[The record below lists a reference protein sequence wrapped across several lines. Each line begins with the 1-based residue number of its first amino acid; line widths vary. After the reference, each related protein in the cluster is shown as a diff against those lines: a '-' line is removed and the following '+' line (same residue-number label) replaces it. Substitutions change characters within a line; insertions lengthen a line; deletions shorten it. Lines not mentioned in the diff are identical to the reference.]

1 MNKYKEIIDNILN
14 KIRGNKRILYLTF
27 CTVLILFCLA
37 LNITFA
43 KYTRRNNL
51 SSANII
57 IGKLKYKMQVNNG
70 ALEDRILRISKN
82 STLTYDIVITS
93 LNNFDTKYELT
104 YEVCSNQNCTSTIT
118 MPTDLEIRKLSTTS
132 NDITGSINSNN
143 FITITIAGINGNAT
157 TDYYI
162 KLGLNAGYSHNELA
176 LTNQI
181 NKTFYN
187 DDVTIIAY
195 VDGKETSSFPTSNK
209 YIVSGECK
217 VGGAVDSDITVAGVW
232 NWNDSK
238 WNITISKV
246 SESNTICNVNFEEAP
261 LLAAAI
267 MKNYPTIET
276 PRTTPGSAVS
286 TSDEALLA
294 ATEDDYGTSYYFR
307 GAVKNNYVE
316 FANKCWRIVRITGNG
331 AIKLVLHNDNVNNAT
346 SPCDAIN
353 NDANASFARYDGTTY
368 VSKFNVSRDKNAYV
382 GFMYGTPG
390 SSTYALEH
398 ENKNDS
404 TILTNL
410 KKWYD
415 LTFNKEQK
423 SKLADVIWCN
433 DKNVLT
439 DTSYNPWNM
448 SIGLNFGVG
457 TNKNYYSAASRII
470 SSNNSAGGFGPTL
483 VCSIDNLG
491 GNLSKYTAEDVVNG
505 NGTLKGYKVGLLT
518 ADEMVFA
525 GGSLKLSN
533 SSYYLYE
540 NASDTLWWTL
550 SPWAYDGVSL
560 YLFTSFPDGS
570 LDGSYAN
577 TEFGVRPSIALI
589 PSIQISGGTGTSS
602 DPFIIIEN

>member
-1 MNKYKEIIDNILN
+1 MRKNKLII
-14 KIRGNKRILYLTF
+14 TF
-27 CTVLILFCLA
+27 VTVLGIIISFSGITYAYLRSRAVQTNVNNVAVIDCLSISFTSEKDDINLTNAYSITDDVGKTLIPYKFTVKNNCPNGILANINLES
-37 LNITFA
+37 LNLDKVSSENYLKNYLSDSYIKVKLNSDNDDINVMGLLSDFPLSETILDNAQTSHTLKSITLDTNAEKSFELRLWIDENVTWEQGKNK
-43 KYTRRNNL
+43 KYT
-51 SSANII
+51 A
-57 IGKLKYKMQVNNG
+57 K
-70 ALEDRILRISKN
+70 
-82 STLTYDIVITS
+82 IVVSGTP
-93 LNNFDTKYELT
+93 L
-104 YEVCSNQNCTSTIT
+104 
-118 MPTDLEIRKLSTTS
+118 P
-132 NDITGSINSNN
+132 DITL
-143 FITITIAGINGNAT
+143 AGMIRLLYPN
-157 TDYYI
+157 I
-162 KLGLNAGYSHNELA
+162 
-176 LTNQI
+176 
-181 NKTFYN
+181 
-187 DDVTIIAY
+187 
-195 VDGKETSSFPTSNK
+195 ETS
-209 YIVSGECK
+209 I
-217 VGGAVDSDITVAGVW
+217 
-232 NWNDSK
+232 
-238 WNITISKV
+238 
-246 SESNTICNVNFEEAP
+246 
-261 LLAAAI
+261 
-267 MKNYPTIET
+267 
-276 PRTTPGSAVS
+276 TTPGSAVS

-307 GAVKNNYVE
+307 GTVKNNYVE

-331 AIKLVLHNDNVNNAT
+331 AIKLVLHNDNVNNAA

-353 NDANASFARYDGTTY
+353 NDETAAFARYDGTTY
-368 VSKFNVSRDKNAYV
+368 VSKFNASRDKNAYV

-390 SSTYALEH
+390 SSTDALEH

-457 TNKNYYSAASRII
+457 TNKNYYNAASRII

-491 GNLSKYTAEDVVNG
+491 GNLSKYTAEDVVND

-525 GGSLKLSN
+525 GSSLKLSN

-560 YLFTSFPDGS
+560 YLFASFPDGS